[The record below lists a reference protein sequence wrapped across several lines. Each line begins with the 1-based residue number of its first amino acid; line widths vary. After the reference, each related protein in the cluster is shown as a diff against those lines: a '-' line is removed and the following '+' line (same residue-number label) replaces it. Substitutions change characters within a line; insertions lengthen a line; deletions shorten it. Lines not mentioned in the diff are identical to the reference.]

1 MMPGDEQSGENT
13 RGMKDTEEWI
23 SRGIKEKSYSLAK
36 SNNIANMQCH
46 KLSSPPGIQKRKATK
61 NATKNHHPL
70 EGNFFSS
77 STSLKY
83 TNIFYINLLS
93 RKFQRKK
100 LSCTLLHYL
109 RARLSSTR
117 LSANK
122 YAIRFM
128 GSTPPF
134 LGSWH
139 RTTSDS
145 NQNYRV
151 ED

>member
-1 MMPGDEQSGENT
+1 MPGDEQSGGNT

-23 SRGIKEKSYSLAK
+23 SRGIKEESYSLAK

-46 KLSSPPGIQKRKATK
+46 INSLLYLGYRKGKATK
-61 NATKNHHPL
+61 NATKKHHPL

-139 RTTSDS
+139 RTTSNS